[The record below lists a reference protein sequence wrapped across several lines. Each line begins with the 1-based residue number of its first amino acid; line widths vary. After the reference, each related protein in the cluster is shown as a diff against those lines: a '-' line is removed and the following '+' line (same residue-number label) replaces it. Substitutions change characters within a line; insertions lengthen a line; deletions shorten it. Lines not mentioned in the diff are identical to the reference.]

1 MIHPIG
7 WSGDWR
13 CLLPD
18 DRSLLRLCVIIDVI
32 RRAVT
37 AGQRVIV
44 WVIVLVTV
52 IAAMAKGMDLPTA
65 LAVVAGTS
73 YAAQEI
79 ARWAVG
85 RGRPP
90 AGGGAS
96 GSPVLNPLPA
106 G

>member
-13 CLLPD
+13 CLSPG
-18 DRSLLRLCVIIDVI
+18 DRSLFRLCVIIEVI
-32 RRAVT
+32 RRAVM

-44 WVIVLVTV
+44 WVVVLVTV
-52 IAAMAKGMDLPTA
+52 AIAMATGMDLPTA

-73 YAAQEI
+73 YAAKEI

-85 RGRPP
+85 HNRPQ
-90 AGGGAS
+90 ADGGAS
-96 GSPVLNPLPA
+96 GPPAPSPLPA